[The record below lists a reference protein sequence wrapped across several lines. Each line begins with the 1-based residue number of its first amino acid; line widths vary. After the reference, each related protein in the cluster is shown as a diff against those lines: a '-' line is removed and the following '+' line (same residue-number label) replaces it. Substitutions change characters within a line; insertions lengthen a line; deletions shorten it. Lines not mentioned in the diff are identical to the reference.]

1 MLFLVGIVVGGVVL
15 ARTALGRRVYVIGDN
30 ADVARYSALNV
41 GRLKLGLF
49 VASGTVA
56 AVAGVLYAARLG
68 SVRGDMAS
76 GFELDIITMVLLGGV
91 SIFGGAGTMTGVGL
105 AVLIVLNLRNG
116 LGLANVEAN
125 TQTGVVGVILIT
137 SVLARNAIDSLRRRW
152 DRSAPTG
159 ARPRPARLDESAQ
172 PRDLPSNGGTPPPTS

>member
-1 MLFLVGIVVGGVVL
+1 MKI
-15 ARTALGRRVYVIGDN
+15 
-30 ADVARYSALNV
+30 
-41 GRLKLGLF
+41 GLF

-56 AVAGVLYAARLG
+56 AVAGLLYAARLG
-68 SVRGDMAS
+68 SVRGDLAQ
-76 GFELDIITMVLLGGV
+76 GFELDIVTMVLLGGV

-125 TQTGVVGVILIT
+125 TQTGVIGVILIV

-152 DRSAPTG
+152 DRRAPA
-159 ARPRPARLDESAQ
+159 ARNPGL
-172 PRDLPSNGGTPPPTS
+172 PTSVVGTVR